1 MPGFHRSCISD
12 KKGKRAKLDA
22 FEALPASLPRTCR
35 THAPKPH
42 ARKRRSYAYGKRA
55 SAAVGANTTRRPA
68 QTPNNVCAP
77 VRKRRTG
84 AQECRLA
91 DMGLA

>member
-12 KKGKRAKLDA
+12 KKGKGAKLDA

-42 ARKRRSYAYGKRA
+42 ARKRRNSARIRRA
-55 SAAVGANTTRRPA
+55 GAAVGTHATHRPA
-68 QTPNNVCAP
+68 ETPSGYEP
-77 VRKRRTG
+77 RPS
-84 AQECRLA
+84 
-91 DMGLA
+91 